1 MIVCRPSIR
10 VTGFLF
16 LSVVIVFTS
25 GCVTA
30 PKVSKSDKAQSLPID
45 RGGASDDHAAAEE
58 VALASQMIE
67 TTDPSEVIPRL
78 LNVMSKYPASQSAM
92 EARYWL
98 GLAYYKIGGFRD
110 AIDLFNEYVK
120 LAPKGKYAEK
130 AANYV
135 AQISEEYN
143 QKFPTAQ
150 KLDEAIDAMAQEVA
164 KAPDDLAKQLELA
177 DLLWKRGDY
186 TDAGLI
192 YKAVVAKRPEYA
204 KDAAVAARVEFL
216 PNGECTLLTP
226 LEIQRRQ
233 AEAQPLI
240 VINTSSFH
248 SGRDLFTREQRF
260 YSVTGQVV
268 NRGDSVLY
276 GVQVVITLYGFGNA
290 VFDTNTVSIGRMNPN
305 EVRAFSVRFS
315 NFDNIE
321 NVNRYECV
329 ATFQR

>member
-1 MIVCRPSIR
+1 M
-10 VTGFLF
+10 LA
-16 LSVVIVFTS
+16 S

-30 PKVSKSDKAQSLPID
+30 PRVAKSDKAQSLPID

-67 TTDPSEVIPRL
+67 TTEPSSVIPRL
-78 LNVMSKYPASQSAM
+78 LNVMSKYPMSQSAL
-92 EARYWL
+92 EARFWL
-98 GLAYYKIGGFRD
+98 GMAYYKMGGYRD

-120 LAPKGKYAEK
+120 LAPKGRYAEK

-135 AQISEEYN
+135 AKISEEYN
-143 QKFPTAQ
+143 QKYPTAQ
-150 KLDEAIDAMAQEVA
+150 KMDEAIEAMAQEVA
-164 KAPDDLAKQLELA
+164 KTPDDLAKQLELA

-186 TDAGLI
+186 ANAGLL
-192 YKAVVAKRPEYA
+192 YKAVVAKRPEYG
-204 KDAAVAARVEFL
+204 KDPAVSARVEFL
-216 PNGECTLLTP
+216 PNGECVLLTP

-233 AEAQPLI
+233 AESQPLI

-248 SGRDLFTREQRF
+248 SGRDLITREQRF

-276 GVQVVITLYGFGNA
+276 GVQTVITLYGFGNA
-290 VFDTNTVSIGRMNPN
+290 VFDTTTANIGRMNPS

-321 NVNRYECV
+321 NVNRFECV